1 MHRDMFWL
9 AAHGHA
15 DSHAAVKSHSNPE
28 GIVIH
33 TTKNLPVAIMG
44 NPESAKDGRVFGIGT
59 DGGGEKQMPAVI
71 LMMEP
76 ALFFRDN
83 YQLFL

>member
-1 MHRDMFWL
+1 MFPVCFYEETSVHRDMFWP

-33 TTKNLPVAIMG
+33 TTKNPPVAIMG
-44 NPESAKDGRVFGIGT
+44 NPESAK
-59 DGGGEKQMPAVI
+59 E
-71 LMMEP
+71 LMVVCSALGLMEEEENRC
-76 ALFFRDN
+76 L
-83 YQLFL
+83 QSS